1 MAVDVKRLGRKLS
14 VSMRGKE
21 TERKWLGGGGGGGM
35 LLQLIVYVWSEP
47 AAKRKF
53 ELTV

>member
-1 MAVDVKRLGRKLS
+1 MAVDVKLLGRKLS

-21 TERKWLGGGGGGGM
+21 TERKWLGGGM
-35 LLQLIVYVWSEP
+35 LLQSIVYVWSEP